1 MTVFLD
7 SSALV
12 KRYADE
18 SDSYLVRDVS
28 EPIFASDLATVE
40 VPAAL
45 WRKCRMSEIPAPAA
59 QSLCRR
65 FLADVSPSSPS
76 RCAVLMKVS
85 EEILHGAID
94 LVARHPLRA
103 YDAVQLAS
111 ALSASRLM
119 GGCLFGC
126 FDQQLS
132 TAAAIEGLP
141 LLWTLD
147 ED

>member
-18 SDSYLVRDVS
+18 PDSYLVRDVS
-28 EPIFASDLATVE
+28 EPIIASDLATVE

-45 WRKCRMSEIPAPAA
+45 WRKYRLGEIPAPAA

-65 FLADVSPSSPS
+65 FLADVSASSPS
-76 RCAVLMKVS
+76 RSAVLIKASDDVLNS
-85 EEILHGAID
+85 AID

-111 ALSASRLM
+111 ALTASRLM
-119 GGCLFGC
+119 GGCSFGC
-126 FDQQLS
+126 FDRQLS
-132 TAAAIEGLP
+132 TAAAMEGLP
-141 LLWTLD
+141 LLF
-147 ED
+147 

>member
-18 SDSYLVRDVS
+18 PESDLVQAVS
-28 EPIFASDLATVE
+28 EPVLASDLAAVE

-45 WRKCRMSEIPAPAA
+45 WRKHRVGEISATDA
-59 QSLCRR
+59 QILCRR
-65 FLADVSPSSPS
+65 FLTDISASTQDSDT
-76 RCAVLMKVS
+76 VLIEVG
-85 EEILHGAID
+85 EDILRSAID

-111 ALSASRLM
+111 ALAASRLI
-119 GGCLFGC
+119 GRCPFGC
-126 FDQQLS
+126 FDEQL
-132 TAAAIEGLP
+132 TDAAVAEGLM
-141 LLWTLD
+141 LLW
-147 ED
+147 